1 MAGAKLQVFL
11 DTYEADMTKQQL
23 EYMLLGSKNIV
34 GKDSYK
40 NDFARIG
47 KEMEKMAKKFVVANN
62 TVLTGHLLKSIHCKP
77 SFKSLSFYTDE
88 KNERGQRYAAYI
100 EYGFKHRNS
109 KKMVGP
115 FPFMRPAMAWG
126 AAATQK
132 AIMDKVETYLIG
144 HPIGEGLATLSYGHQ
159 SPTARF
165 GTAANVVMNR
175 NNSGLFGKENVKGS
189 SARYWRGVVGNGKDI
204 FESGSKKRRLDTRV
218 R

>member
-11 DTYEADMTKQQL
+11 DTSEADSTQQAL
-23 EYMLLGSKNIV
+23 EFMLLGGKANIL
-34 GKDSYK
+34 DYK
-40 NDFARIG
+40 NDFAKIG

-62 TVLTGHLLKSIHCKP
+62 TVLTGLLLKSIHCKP
-77 SFKSLSFYTDE
+77 SFRSLSFYTNE
-88 KNERGQRYAAYI
+88 KNKRGQPYAPYI
-100 EYGFKHRNS
+100 EFGFKHRNS

-144 HPIGEGLATLSYGHQ
+144 HPIGDGLASLS
-159 SPTARF
+159 F
-165 GTAANVVMNR
+165 GNQTPAASLKIAADVVMNR
-175 NNSGLFGKENVKGS
+175 NTSGKFGKENIKGS
-189 SARYWRGVVGNGKDI
+189 DARYWEGVFGNGKDI
-204 FESGSKKRRLDTRV
+204 YKTGSKKRLDTRL